1 MISESLFS
9 FDSWGRGRGNWE
21 KNAGVR
27 SIRLISGL
35 IYVFGGQSARSKLE
49 RVG

>member
-1 MISESLFS
+1 MICESLFS
-9 FDSWGRGRGNWE
+9 SDSCGRGRGNWE
-21 KNAGVR
+21 KNVRVR

-35 IYVFGGQSARSKLE
+35 IYVFGGQSARSKPE